1 MASRV
6 ISAVAVAVAVVF
18 VAAWAGS
25 ADAAEMYAK
34 PGGTSAQQSALIAA
48 CQATAA
54 NIKVSPISPT
64 SVYSANGYAF
74 MAAAFASGIMTGVRQ
89 AKAEARFRDECMR
102 KDGWARITLTGPEAA
117 AYEKTS
123 GDVRAAWIDNFLK
136 TDAIGRVQAALA
148 PKAPKLPSAGFE
160 PAVGGVVFAPAA
172 LTAAV
177 GPVGRG
183 QALLTGKVAHRLTA
197 TLSQDV
203 AFSYGLGSVRA
214 TKGAVYQLV
223 DFRPPDVVVD
233 DDTSSFWCAKA
244 SAGSQPSCFWSD
256 ADGYHFGVAERTSR
270 SNKRPALNDW
280 LVASPEFA
288 PHSER
293 IIKAPVLLDVSNVD
307 LLGPM
312 DFALRIERLDPL
324 GLQLAAVA
332 SRDGAELVFWN
343 CFVRF
348 DESGKAVLPMWSHR
362 LMLTLQGDAVTAV
375 YAPGG
380 DGKGLGDVPEFKSPN
395 GF

>member
-1 MASRV
+1 MASRM
-6 ISAVAVAVAVVF
+6 ISAAAVV
-18 VAAWAGS
+18 VAWAGS
-25 ADAAEMYAK
+25 VQAAEMYAK
-34 PGGTSAQQSALIAA
+34 PGATAAQQSAVFGA

-54 NIKVSPISPT
+54 NIKVDSISPT

-74 MAAAFASGIMTGVRQ
+74 IAASVASGIMTGVRQ
-89 AKAEARFRDECMR
+89 AKAEARFRDACMR
-102 KDGWARITLTGPEAA
+102 KDGWARVTLTRPEAA

-123 GDVRAAWIDNFLK
+123 GEARAAWVDNFLK
-136 TDAIGRVQAALA
+136 TDALGRVQAALA

-160 PAVGGVVFAPAA
+160 PAVAGVVFDPAI
-172 LTAAV
+172 LTAAP
-177 GPVGRG
+177 GPVARG
-183 QALLTGKVAHRLTA
+183 QIVLSGKVAHRLTA

-203 AFSYGLGSVRA
+203 VFSYGLGSMHA
-214 TKGAVYQLV
+214 AKGAVYQLV

-244 SAGSQPSCFWSD
+244 SAGTQPSCFWSD

-270 SNKRPALNDW
+270 SSKRPALNEW

-312 DFALRIERLDPL
+312 DFALRIESLDPL
-324 GLQLAAVA
+324 GVQLAAVA

-348 DESGKAVLPMWSHR
+348 DESGKAVVPFWTHR
-362 LMLTLQGDAVTAV
+362 LILRLQGDAVTAV
-375 YAPGG
+375 YVPGG
-380 DGKGLGDVPEFKSPN
+380 DGKGLGDVPEFKSAN